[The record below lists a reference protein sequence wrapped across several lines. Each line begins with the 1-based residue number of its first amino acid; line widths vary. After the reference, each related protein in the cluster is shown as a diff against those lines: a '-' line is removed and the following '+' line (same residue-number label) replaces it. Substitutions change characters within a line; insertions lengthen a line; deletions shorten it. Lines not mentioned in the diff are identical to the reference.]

1 MWKRTPLTPEIGKQ
15 LVRMQCLCGNERH
28 LPSKI
33 DIEAGSSATT
43 GGMIMNAV
51 AIFLARGRLFQF
63 TAKQN
68 WFAARHLAYN
78 ELMSKQS
85 YHVNMRHSAQ
95 NEFMR
100 RSAQHV
106 TMRQQSYL
114 GTTTS

>member
-1 MWKRTPLTPEIGKQ
+1 MPMWKRTPLTPEIGKQ

-43 GGMIMNAV
+43 GAMIMTTED
-51 AIFLARGRLFQF
+51 RLFQF